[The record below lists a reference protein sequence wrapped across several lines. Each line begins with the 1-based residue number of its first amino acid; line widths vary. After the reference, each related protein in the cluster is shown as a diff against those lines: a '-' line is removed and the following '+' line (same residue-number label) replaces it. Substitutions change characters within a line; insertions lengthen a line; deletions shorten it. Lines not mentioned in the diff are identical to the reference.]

1 MSRKHHLFLLSILVV
16 LFSLQGRSQC
26 VRIESILVDACTLG
40 GSCASAGTDPC
51 SCEGKN
57 EMLRFGVGDSDLLVD
72 NLQISWPNNSFQG
85 FCQNASTAQHIDA
98 LNATI
103 SGCGWLVEPS
113 EGILPAGSDVLVIT
127 SEDMCTASNSFEGL
141 ADTLIVLFQCAG
153 NFQGHFANYG
163 NGLRT
168 TTISF
173 GGGCSSSVTYDRSQ
187 LVTQGGLVGGEDGAR
202 VNFDEQG
209 NPTYLNYGCAA
220 PFEPL
225 LLEAGEDQIAC
236 VGFPLT
242 LEPLIQGAFS
252 EVSWSGGNGEF
263 EVDENGTLTYT
274 PGLTDP
280 EIFVLTLTA
289 STCEEALTDALTV
302 TLVDAPEASVSSE
315 PAEDWCEGQALVLFG
330 EGNGDL
336 TWSTGET
343 GASITV
349 LAGGDYI
356 LQVSNG
362 CGTAEASITLEAQP
376 APEVAIFPDG
386 PLELCPDESVELIGS
401 GVGNPLWSNGA
412 DTEAINVSEAAIY
425 TLTYSNACGS
435 AVAFVEVLEGTL
447 PIADIMPDV
456 LPALCEG
463 DELELTANAE
473 EGVLWSTGEVTSSI
487 VIDQAGVYSLTVSNA
502 CGSDVFEFTVE
513 DGGSAPF
520 IIADDE
526 NPSEACAGEE
536 VTLSAESSAPLNWS
550 TGESGSSVVVTAGT
564 YTVSASNACGS
575 SSLELLVDLLPSA
588 ELTLLGES
596 ELVICPDDLLVL
608 AAEGD
613 NLSWPDGSNGP
624 TYLVDAAGAYEVT
637 ATNACG
643 TVTAIFTVIEAE
655 VNGAF
660 SATPPF
666 VLPPAEVL
674 FESLDPELTGHTWF
688 VDGTEAG
695 NDPNLTFSFEE
706 AGVYVIELFVTDAN
720 GCSGGSSMSF
730 EVGACELAPVLPNVF
745 SPNEDGVNDRY
756 TFATDCLVN
765 PRLLVYNR
773 WGNIVL
779 EREVNVGA
787 WSGRDSNGEALHEGV
802 YYLVLEYETLLGE
815 SKTQTAHVHLVR

>member
-1 MSRKHHLFLLSILVV
+1 MSKKHLLFLLLV
-16 LFSLQGRSQC
+16 LFSFFGFSGKAQC
-26 VRIESILVDACTLG
+26 VSIESILVDACTLG
-40 GSCASAGTDPC
+40 GSCPSSGTDPC

-57 EMLRFGVGDSDLLVD
+57 EMLRFAVGDNELLVD
-72 NLQISWPNNSFQG
+72 DLQVSWPNNSFQG
-85 FCQNASTAQHIDA
+85 FCQNPTTAQHIDA

-103 SGCGWLVEPS
+103 DGCGWLLEPS
-113 EGILPAGSDVLVIT
+113 DGILPAGSDVLIIT

-141 ADTLIVLFQCAG
+141 ADTLLVLFQCAG

-187 LVTQGGLVGGEDGAR
+187 LLTQGGQVGGEDGAR
-202 VNFDEQG
+202 VNFDADG

-220 PFEPL
+220 PFDPL
-225 LLEAGEDQIAC
+225 LLDAGDDQVAC

-252 EVSWSGGNGEF
+252 EVSWSGGSGDF
-263 EVDENGTLTYT
+263 EVDGNGAWTYT
-274 PGLTDP
+274 PGLSDP
-280 EIFVLTLTA
+280 ENFVLTLTA
-289 STCEEALTDALTV
+289 STCEEVLTDALTV
-302 TLVDAPEASVSSE
+302 TLVEAPEASVSSE
-315 PAEDWCEGQALVLFG
+315 PVEDWCEGQPLVLFG

-343 GASITV
+343 AASITV
-349 LAGGDYI
+349 LAGGDY
-356 LQVSNG
+356 LLEVSNG
-362 CGTAEASITLEAQP
+362 CGTAEASITLEAQA
-376 APEVAIFPDG
+376 APEATILPAG
-386 PLELCPDESVELIGS
+386 PLELCPGESLELLAS
-401 GVGNPLWSNGA
+401 GVGNLLWSNGEISESI
-412 DTEAINVSEAAIY
+412 TVSDIGTY
-425 TLTYSNACGS
+425 TITYSNACGS
-435 AVAFVEVLEGTL
+435 AEASVEVLEGSL
-447 PIADIMPDV
+447 PVADLMPAD

-463 DELELTANAE
+463 EELELTANAE
-473 EGVLWSTGEVTSSI
+473 EGILWSTGETANSI
-487 VIDQAGVYSLTVSNA
+487 VIDEAGAYSLTVSNA
-502 CGSDVFEFTVE
+502 CGSDVLEFTIE

-526 NPSEACAGEE
+526 NPSEACAGEV
-536 VTLSAESSAPLNWS
+536 VTLSVESSAPLSWS
-550 TGESGSSVVVTAGT
+550 TGESGPNVAVTAGN

-575 SSLELLVDLLPSA
+575 SSLDILVDLLPPA
-588 ELTLLGES
+588 ELNLLGES
-596 ELVICPDDLLVL
+596 DLVICPDDLLVL

-624 TYLVDAAGAYEVT
+624 TYLVDAAGTYEVS

-643 TVTAIFTVIEAE
+643 TVTAVFTVIEAQ

-674 FESLDPELTGHTWF
+674 FESLDPELTGHTWL
-688 VDGTEAG
+688 VDGVEAG
-695 NDPNLTFSFEE
+695 IEPNLTFSFEE
-706 AGVYVIELFVTDAN
+706 AGVYVIELLVTDAN
-720 GCSGGSSMSF
+720 GCSGSSSMSF
-730 EVGACELAPVLPNVF
+730 VVGACEFAPVLPNVF
-745 SPNEDGVNDRY
+745 SPNDDGVNDRY

-773 WGNIVL
+773 WGNLVL

-787 WSGRDSNGEALHEGV
+787 WSGRGANGEALHEGV
-802 YYLVLEYETLLGE
+802 YYIVLEYETPLGE